1 MRFTAVFHDSDGR
14 ITSVQRNATANVI
27 RGRSYVQADF
37 SGDPDDFYVS
47 GGEVIPK
54 GEKPSSAHFFD
65 YSSASW
71 TLDLNEAKDQ
81 AWEEIKRNRE
91 NQEYGT
97 FSWNSHTFQ
106 CDQLSQSRIMSAVQR
121 AQLDSTLT
129 MVWTLSDNTTVSL
142 NATELK
148 QVGQALSSHIDAC
161 HVKARSKRADINAAT
176 TQAEIDAITW

>member
-14 ITSVQRNATANVI
+14 ITSVQRNATENVI

-81 AWEEIKRNRE
+81 AWKKLNGIEKIKSTEHFR
-91 NQEYGT
+91 G
-97 FSWNSHTFQ
+97 
-106 CDQLSQSRIMSAVQR
+106 
-121 AQLDSTLT
+121 TLT
-129 MVWTLSDNTTVSL
+129 RFS
-142 NATELK
+142 
-148 QVGQALSSHIDAC
+148 
-161 HVKARSKRADINAAT
+161 
-176 TQAEIDAITW
+176 AIS